1 MVFDFT
7 GKTVW
12 VTGAGKGIGYVTA
25 LAFADAGAKVT
36 GFDLAF
42 PQENYP
48 FVIET
53 LDVSDAAQVSDV
65 CGRLLAVEERLDV
78 LVNAAGILRMGAT
91 DQLSQEDWQQTFAV
105 NVGGAFN
112 LFQQTMGQFR
122 RQQSGAIVTVASD
135 AAHTPRIGMSAY
147 GASKAA
153 LKSLALT
160 VGLELAGSGVR
171 CNLVSPGST
180 DTDMQRTLWTCDDA
194 EQQRIRGFGEQFKL
208 GIPLGKIAR
217 PQEIASTILFLA
229 SDAASHITLQDIVV
243 DGGSTLGGVMIWKRH
258 LSLDALNATS
268 QNTLVAHLGI
278 VYTRLGD
285 DTLEAEMPVDARTH
299 QPFGLLHGG
308 ASAAL
313 AETLGS
319 MAGFLMTRDGQN
331 VVGTEL
337 NATHH
342 RAVAQGTVR
351 GVCQPLHL
359 GRSSQS
365 WEIVVFD
372 EQGRRCCTCRLSTM
386 VLG

>member
-1 MVFDFT
+1 MMALAARWRKVHGDIDFVMLAKIRPSTPGGRYSPARCSNGFDFT

-12 VTGAGKGIGYVTA
+12 VTGAGKGIGYATA

-48 FVIET
+48 FATQT

-65 CGRLLAVEERLDV
+65 CGRLLAVEERLDI

-153 LKSLALT
+153 LKSPPSP
-160 VGLELAGSGVR
+160 SGWSWRAAACAVIWCR
-171 CNLVSPGST
+171 RG
-180 DTDMQRTLWTCDDA
+180 
-194 EQQRIRGFGEQFKL
+194 QRIPICSAPCGPATMRSSSAFAVLASSLSWGSRSGKL
-208 GIPLGKIAR
+208 PVLRRLPAR
-217 PQEIASTILFLA
+217 SCSA

-243 DGGSTLGGVMIWKRH
+243 DGGSTLG
-258 LSLDALNATS
+258 A
-268 QNTLVAHLGI
+268 
-278 VYTRLGD
+278 
-285 DTLEAEMPVDARTH
+285 
-299 QPFGLLHGG
+299 
-308 ASAAL
+308 
-313 AETLGS
+313 
-319 MAGFLMTRDGQN
+319 
-331 VVGTEL
+331 
-337 NATHH
+337 
-342 RAVAQGTVR
+342 
-351 GVCQPLHL
+351 
-359 GRSSQS
+359 
-365 WEIVVFD
+365 
-372 EQGRRCCTCRLSTM
+372 
-386 VLG
+386 